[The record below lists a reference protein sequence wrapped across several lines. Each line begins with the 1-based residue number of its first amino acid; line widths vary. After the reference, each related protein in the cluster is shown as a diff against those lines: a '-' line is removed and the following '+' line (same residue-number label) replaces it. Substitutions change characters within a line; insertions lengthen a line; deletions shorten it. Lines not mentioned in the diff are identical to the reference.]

1 MSSAEHDTSRSRV
14 SSGTTNGWDT
24 VSLENDRI
32 RVVVLPGKGAEIL
45 SIEDLSSGSPVNVL
59 WKAPWALRPQGLS
72 SATSSGSQGVWMDHY
87 VGGWQVLFPNAG
99 DPCTYMG
106 AELSFHGEASLAP
119 WDCSIVETTNGPGA
133 DLSADLM
140 RSPFRISRHMSV
152 DAVAPVL
159 RFTETIT
166 NTGNERMPYMWGHHP
181 AYGAP
186 FLCEGARLT
195 IPAKTY
201 LGDVANAPG
210 RTRIAPNARGT
221 WPHAIASDGGTV
233 DVSIIPGP
241 GAGYANMGY
250 ALDLSNGWYALES
263 PATGIGVAV
272 TWPLEVMPSVWVWQ
286 EFNGGQGYP
295 WYGRSYVMGVEPHS
309 SWPGHGLLGAIKAG
323 TARWLEP
330 GASETVDFTFTLFH
344 LPAHGLGHVTN
355 VTPTG
360 SVEFE

>member
-1 MSSAEHDTSRSRV
+1 
-14 SSGTTNGWDT
+14 
-24 VSLENDRI
+24 
-32 RVVVLPGKGAEIL
+32 
-45 SIEDLSSGSPVNVL
+45 
-59 WKAPWALRPQGLS
+59 
-72 SATSSGSQGVWMDHY
+72 
-87 VGGWQVLFPNAG
+87 
-99 DPCTYMG
+99 
-106 AELSFHGEASLAP
+106 
-119 WDCSIVETTNGPGA
+119 
-133 DLSADLM
+133 
-140 RSPFRISRHMSV
+140 
-152 DAVAPVL
+152 
-159 RFTETIT
+159 
-166 NTGNERMPYMWGHHP
+166 MWGHHP

-309 SWPGHGLLGAIKAG
+309 SWPGHGLLGAIEAG